1 VAAFDIPTEILLFA
15 TAVYLL
21 HALQMPLLKK
31 STIVFAFALRLPVIV
46 PAALR
51 LHYLSE
57 ALNSSNFT
65 LDITYPAVCK
75 QVEIAYA
82 IIAATLPCLRPFM
95 VATATNYGAPAE
107 GHRTKT
113 GSYGKAYARS
123 GSLNKPSQR
132 DRNQSSTG
140 FNLTNL
146 TRKLGSGLH
155 SEKNTAS
162 STVNGD
168 NSARICGMDSYGEH
182 TATVV
187 ASHAPRDTRSIESS
201 ESKQMII
208 RKDVEYAVEYDS
220 RPADGEADIRG
231 IGKAH

>member
-1 VAAFDIPTEILLFA
+1 
-15 TAVYLL
+15 
-21 HALQMPLLKK
+21 MPLFKK
-31 STIVFAFALRLPVIV
+31 SAIVFAFALRLPVIV
-46 PAALR
+46 PAVLR

-57 ALNSSNFT
+57 ALNSSDFT
-65 LDITYPAVCK
+65 LHITYEAVCK
-75 QVEIAYA
+75 QVEISYA

-107 GHRTKT
+107 GHKTKT
-113 GSYGKAYARS
+113 GSYGKSYGRS
-123 GSLNKPSQR
+123 GSSNKSTR
-132 DRNQSSTG
+132 RNQNQGSTG
-140 FNLTNL
+140 FSLTNL

-155 SEKNTAS
+155 SEKSNTFP
-162 STVNGD
+162 TVNGD
-168 NSARICGMDSYGEH
+168 NSAPICGMDPHGNH

-187 ASHAPRDTRSIESS
+187 ASHMPRDTRSIESS

>member
-1 VAAFDIPTEILLFA
+1 
-15 TAVYLL
+15 
-21 HALQMPLLKK
+21 MSLLKK
-31 STIVFAFALRLPVIV
+31 STVVLAFALRLAVII
-46 PAALR
+46 PIAFR
-51 LHYLSE
+51 LHYLSG
-57 ALNSSNFT
+57 ALDSSNFT
-65 LDITYPAVCK
+65 LDITYAAVCK

-107 GHRTKT
+107 GHKTKT

-123 GSLNKPSQR
+123 GSSNKSSRGDRSQS
-132 DRNQSSTG
+132 QAG

-146 TRKLGSGLH
+146 TRKLGSG
-155 SEKNTAS
+155 SQTEKNNTS
-162 STVNGD
+162 STANGD
-168 NSARICGMDSYGEH
+168 NSGPMYGTDSHGNH

-187 ASHAPRDTRSIESS
+187 ASHTPRDTRSIESS

-220 RPADGEADIRG
+220 RPTDSEADNKG
-231 IGKAH
+231 IGSAH